1 MVKLPA
7 LSRVPVAPLHWKNGC
22 RLLPARYQALE
33 CFERLLDPGE
43 ESLADIL
50 SRLADLTAGSG
61 AGDLSLLDPSRVL
74 FGAGAGWIDT
84 SYTVPRPARFST
96 ARRGAFYAAGD
107 FETAVAEVRHHLER
121 DYLREGITEPLVL
134 DYRALRVHIQG
145 LFHDIRGKNP
155 ARSPWSAIYASEEY
169 RDSQAF
175 AVALWGGGSMGL
187 AYDSLRRSSG
197 TCVAVFDPTALR
209 GCRHNTY
216 LAFRWNG
223 RAITLVQEKR
233 IIALRGS

>member
-1 MVKLPA
+1 VNLP
-7 LSRVPVAPLHWKNGC
+7 SPGRVPTTPLLWKTAS

-43 ESLADIL
+43 ESLGDIL

-84 SYTVPRPARFST
+84 SYTIPRPARFST
-96 ARRGAFYAAGD
+96 AQRGAFYAAD
-107 FETAVAEVRHHLER
+107 TFETAIAEVRYHIER
-121 DYLREGITEPLVL
+121 DYRREGITEALSL
-134 DYRALRVHIQG
+134 DYRALRIHIQG
-145 LFHDIRGKNP
+145 TFHDIRGKNP
-155 ARSPWSAIYASEEY
+155 ARAPWSGIYAREDY

-175 AVALWGGGSMGL
+175 AASLWSQGSVGL
-187 AYDSLRRSSG
+187 AYDSLRQRG
-197 TCVAVFDPTALR
+197 GACVAVFDPLALR

-223 RAITLVQEKR
+223 RAVSLVQEKR
-233 IIALRGS
+233 IIALHGS